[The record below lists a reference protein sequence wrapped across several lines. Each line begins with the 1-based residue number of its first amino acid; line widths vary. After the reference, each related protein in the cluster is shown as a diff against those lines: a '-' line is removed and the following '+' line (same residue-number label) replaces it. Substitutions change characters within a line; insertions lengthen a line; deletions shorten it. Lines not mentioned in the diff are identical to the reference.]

1 MKDTCIRLLSQF
13 LYPLILAIII
23 LVCSFCKPIHRYTIP
38 ISETT
43 TFDDQKDPIYIVHM
57 TDLHISDS
65 YPKAVQNSNDSF
77 HYINQYIK
85 PDFLV
90 ITGDI
95 TDNYVSSKRPCK
107 SVQID
112 SQFEM
117 YHKMLK
123 ASGAFDYAFETIGNH
138 DVVGISKRLN
148 DEKKTNYHKFFNV
161 NETTVST
168 AKINRNFRIISFNPV
183 EFASG
188 TGLMGLAKKIDKK
201 NLGKLEEVI
210 NKNCDQ
216 NFVTV
221 VASHFTTTTLYPQLK
236 TSSGKTFNDLLKKC
250 NIKYFLNG
258 HIHPKKPKTYH
269 HKSGFIE
276 ITGIPS
282 KLNEGFAVF
291 SVDNGHSNYQMVNT
305 SCDRPAVLT
314 FPPASVFENV
324 VLKEFNGFVRI
335 VSFSN
340 NANQFRATV
349 ENTRTKQKVS
359 CDLHFERY
367 ISYYD
372 SDEIN
377 RPRLFQCSLSKSE
390 FDYRGVNKLT
400 VEGDLSQTTE
410 FNVNEPLKVSEQHN
424 VLFVSYGF
432 VVGITFALA
441 YHVVLLGSIFVP
453 LEFEY
458 FRNYK
463 NHPIFSI
470 LAGPAVTGYR
480 LKKLDLWAKISLPI
494 LVFLPYFL
502 PVGFFPSGEDNG
514 VITFWGFSIHNE
526 FTFDIFLIG
535 LGCLYFFTVAI
546 SIEEIFIIVLT
557 KWTMSYVV
565 DLIVA
570 VVLYAI
576 ALFMWYYFGIEVSYG
591 ARFIASFSFIIFP
604 IVSII
609 LAAIYRPLKI
619 RMRINSSEENDNIDS
634 VLNSKEQM

>member
-221 VASHFTTTTLYPQLK
+221 VA
-236 TSSGKTFNDLLKKC
+236 
-250 NIKYFLNG
+250 
-258 HIHPKKPKTYH
+258 
-269 HKSGFIE
+269 
-276 ITGIPS
+276 
-282 KLNEGFAVF
+282 
-291 SVDNGHSNYQMVNT
+291 
-305 SCDRPAVLT
+305 
-314 FPPASVFENV
+314 
-324 VLKEFNGFVRI
+324 
-335 VSFSN
+335 
-340 NANQFRATV
+340 
-349 ENTRTKQKVS
+349 
-359 CDLHFERY
+359 
-367 ISYYD
+367 
-372 SDEIN
+372 
-377 RPRLFQCSLSKSE
+377 
-390 FDYRGVNKLT
+390 
-400 VEGDLSQTTE
+400 
-410 FNVNEPLKVSEQHN
+410 
-424 VLFVSYGF
+424 
-432 VVGITFALA
+432 
-441 YHVVLLGSIFVP
+441 
-453 LEFEY
+453 
-458 FRNYK
+458 
-463 NHPIFSI
+463 
-470 LAGPAVTGYR
+470 
-480 LKKLDLWAKISLPI
+480 
-494 LVFLPYFL
+494 
-502 PVGFFPSGEDNG
+502 
-514 VITFWGFSIHNE
+514 
-526 FTFDIFLIG
+526 
-535 LGCLYFFTVAI
+535 
-546 SIEEIFIIVLT
+546 
-557 KWTMSYVV
+557 
-565 DLIVA
+565 
-570 VVLYAI
+570 
-576 ALFMWYYFGIEVSYG
+576 
-591 ARFIASFSFIIFP
+591 
-604 IVSII
+604 
-609 LAAIYRPLKI
+609 
-619 RMRINSSEENDNIDS
+619 
-634 VLNSKEQM
+634 